1 MVKILVIPGSNR
13 SGSYNVKLAA
23 AAAKE
28 LALLGADV
36 TRISLIDY
44 PLPLYDEDQ
53 KVSDGIHKN
62 ALKLAEMISVH
73 DGVFIASPEYNSSIS
88 PLLKNTIDWI
98 SIIRKKDDKPWTPLK
113 GKIVGLGA
121 ASPGNLGGV
130 RGINHLRDV
139 LVSVGCQVISEQT
152 LVPTAGK
159 AFAEDGSLIAERAV
173 RSLSNSCQSLFR
185 VSQALGSYR

>member
-1 MVKILVIPGSNR
+1 MAKILVIPGSNR

-44 PLPLYDEDQ
+44 PLPIYDDDLKTNE
-53 KVSDGIHKN
+53 GIEKN
-62 ALKLAEMISVH
+62 ALKLAEMVSVH
-73 DGVFIASPEYNSSIS
+73 DGIFIASPEYNGSIS

-98 SIIRKKDDKPWTPLK
+98 SIIRKKDDKPWAPLK
-113 GKIVGLGA
+113 NKVIGLGA

-130 RGINHLRDV
+130 RGLNHLRDV
-139 LVSVGCQVISEQT
+139 LVSIGCQVISEQT

-159 AFAEDGSLIAERAV
+159 AFGDDGALTAERAIK
-173 RSLSNSCQSLFR
+173 SLNNSCQSLHR
-185 VSQALGSYR
+185 VSQILS

>member
-1 MVKILVIPGSNR
+1 MAKILVIPGSNR

-23 AAAKE
+23 VAAKE

-44 PLPLYDEDQ
+44 PLPLYDADLKSNKGVE
-53 KVSDGIHKN
+53 KN

-73 DGVFIASPEYNSSIS
+73 DGIFIASPEYNSSIS

-98 SIIRKKDDKPWTPLK
+98 SVIRKKDDKPWTPLK

-130 RGINHLRDV
+130 RGLNHLRDV

-159 AFAEDGSLIAERAV
+159 AFAEDGSLVAERAIK
-173 RSLSNSCQSLFR
+173 SIGNTCQSLHR
-185 VSQALGSYR
+185 VSQVLD